1 MIIAFYLFYKH
12 TLLYQWESGRLVN
25 KFFETIGKLGGKW
38 ANSDPFFN
46 QCIKINFIW
55 IKNVNVNICVC
66 VCLNVCAY
74 THSIYSRKWW
84 NFARSRTVKKKV

>member
-38 ANSDPFFN
+38 AHTHTY
-46 QCIKINFIW
+46 IN
-55 IKNVNVNICVC
+55 
-66 VCLNVCAY
+66 
-74 THSIYSRKWW
+74 IYI
-84 NFARSRTVKKKV
+84 FYPYEIDFDALIEEGI